1 MSNNTNTN
9 TNTNK
14 LVIVGVVII
23 LVIIGSYRFSWSGFG
38 ESTTINSSTITEK
51 QPENKGV
58 EKITKKTTTDKL
70 ESAKTLW
77 DWIGLLIPPVMV
89 AYLGWFFKDL
99 QDKAQGAAKKDA
111 DDKATDQQ
119 HEVTLQDYLKILS
132 EFTVDKKLMKILEPK
147 AADFPNIID
156 PEAAISII
164 TAKTL
169 SLLRLFKSDI
179 ERKASVLS
187 FLGDSGLLKNLTH
200 LDLSELNFTGANLKK
215 ANLRGIILPGVIF
228 TSANLTSAD
237 LTKANLNKADFTSA
251 DLTKADFKEANLTE
265 AKFGKAILSETD
277 FRGALYEHGDFTIA
291 NLISFGFK
299 EEELTKSN
307 VKFGKIKIRE
317 EVCLRSDAQKIT
329 YDFTVRIKS
338 GSKLGQI
345 FVGFF
350 SYDPSSHITEKE
362 GEELITV
369 SEIKF
374 DYMSIYDQDKP
385 NIVLD
390 NKKFK
395 RLEWVGGIPTQRF
408 GFNDG
413 FNREQFGRDEEAFV
427 RNKEDYF
434 GYLDRN
440 TYVDGVGRI
449 EYKLRKTT

>member
-1 MSNNTNTN
+1 MSNNTN

-38 ESTTINSSTITEK
+38 ESTTINSSTTTEK
-51 QPENKGV
+51 QPD
-58 EKITKKTTTDKL
+58 KITKKTTTDKL

-99 QDKAQGAAKKDA
+99 QDKA
-111 DDKATDQQ
+111 ATAQQ
-119 HEVTLQDYLKILS
+119 YEVTLQDYLKILS
-132 EFTVDKKLMKILEPK
+132 EFTVDKKLMKILEAE
-147 AADFPNIID
+147 AADVPNID

-169 SLLRLFKSDI
+169 SLLRLFKYDI

-187 FLGDSGLLKNLTH
+187 FLGDSGLLKKLTH

-265 AKFGKAILSETD
+265 AKFSEAILSETD
-277 FRGALYEHGDFTIA
+277 FSGAQDEHGDFTIA

-307 VKFGKIKIRE
+307 VKFGKIKIRK
-317 EVCLRSDAQKIT
+317 EVCQRSDAQKTT

-350 SYDPSSHITEKE
+350 SYDPSSHITERE

-374 DYMSIYDQDKP
+374 DYMSTYDKDKP

-395 RLEWVGGIPTQRF
+395 RLEWVGGIPTQKF
-408 GFNDG
+408 GFNAG

-449 EYKLRKTT
+449 EYKRRETT